1 MKILVLGANG
11 QLGRELTENARSFG
25 LEAMGLDHKALDI
38 TDRPGVERAVSE
50 NGPAMV
56 INAAAYT
63 AVDQAE
69 SDAARAFAV
78 NRDGA
83 THVAAACARAK
94 IPLIHASTDF
104 VFDGQKGAPY
114 LETDAVDPLSVY
126 GLSKAEGEA
135 GIRSLLDEHIIV
147 RTSWLYSRWGKN
159 FVKTMLQLGRE
170 RETLRVVDDQWG
182 SPTHAA
188 DLAMAVLTVAARIR
202 VRRVSWGTYHYC
214 GGGETSWHGFAV
226 KIFELA
232 RHREVFRVREVQPIK
247 TSEYPSPARRP
258 SYSVLD
264 CSLIKRVFGI
274 TSPPWTESLAR
285 MMDAFYEAS
294 RPETGYVDISNEHQ

>member
-1 MKILVLGANG
+1 VKILVLGANG
-11 QLGRELTENARSFG
+11 QLGRELTENARFFG
-25 LEAMGLDHKALDI
+25 LEAMGLNHAALDI
-38 TDRPGVERAVSE
+38 TNRASVERAVSE
-50 NGPAMV
+50 NRPAVV

-83 THVAAACARAK
+83 ANVAAVCARAK
-94 IPLIHASTDF
+94 TPLIHASTDF
-104 VFDGQKGAPY
+104 VFDGRKGAPY
-114 LETDAVDPLSVY
+114 VETDSVDPLSVY

-188 DLAMAVLTVAARIR
+188 DLAGAVLAFAVQLRHK
-202 VRRVSWGTYHYC
+202 RVSWGTYHYC

-232 RHREVFRVREVQPIK
+232 RHREVFRVRDVQPIK

-258 SYSVLD
+258 AYSVLD

-274 TSPPWTESLAR
+274 TSPPWAESLAR
-285 MMDAFYEAS
+285 MMDGLYGAS
-294 RPETGYVDISNEHQ
+294 QP

>member
-1 MKILVLGANG
+1 
-11 QLGRELTENARSFG
+11 
-25 LEAMGLDHKALDI
+25 
-38 TDRPGVERAVSE
+38 
-50 NGPAMV
+50 MV
-56 INAAAYT
+56 MNAAAYT

-83 THVAAACARAK
+83 AHVAAACARAK

-104 VFDGQKGAPY
+104 VFDGRNGAPY
-114 LETDAVDPLSVY
+114 VETDAVHPLSVY

-135 GIRSLLDEHIIV
+135 GIRSLIEEHVIV

-170 RETLRVVDDQWG
+170 REILRVVDDQRG

-188 DLAMAVLTVAARIR
+188 DLAGAVLAIATRIR
-202 VRRVSWGTYHYC
+202 DKRVSWGTYHYC
-214 GGGETSWHGFAV
+214 GGGETTWHGFAV

-232 RHREVFRVREVQPIK
+232 RHREVLRVKKVLPIK
-247 TSEYPSPARRP
+247 TSEFPSPARRP
-258 SYSVLD
+258 AYSVLD
-264 CSLIKRVFGI
+264 CSLIKNVFGI

-285 MMDAFYEAS
+285 MMDTFYQAHK
-294 RPETGYVDISNEHQ
+294 V

>member
-1 MKILVLGANG
+1 VRILVFGANG
-11 QLGRELTENARSFG
+11 QLGRELTENARYFG
-25 LEAMGLDHKALDI
+25 FEAMGLDHEALDI
-38 TDRPGVERAVSE
+38 TDRASVERAVSE
-50 NGPAMV
+50 NRPAMV
-56 INAAAYT
+56 INAASYT

-78 NRDGA
+78 NREGP

-94 IPLIHASTDF
+94 VPLIHVSTDF

-114 LETDAVDPLSVY
+114 VETDAVDPLSVY

-135 GIRSLLDEHIIV
+135 GIRSLLEEHIIV

-170 RETLRVVDDQWG
+170 RETLRVVDDQRG

-188 DLAMAVLTVAARIR
+188 DLAGAVLAVAARISDK
-202 VRRVSWGTYHYC
+202 RVSWGTYHYC

-232 RHREVFRVREVQPIK
+232 RYREVLRVKEVQPIK

-258 SYSVLD
+258 AYSVLD

-285 MMDAFYEAS
+285 MMDGLYEAS
-294 RPETGYVDISNEHQ
+294 QL

>member
-1 MKILVLGANG
+1 VKILILGANG
-11 QLGRELTENARSFG
+11 QLGRELQATARSFG
-25 LEAMGLDHKALDI
+25 FEAIGLDLETVDI
-38 TDRPGVERAVSE
+38 TDGASVQRAVSQHR
-50 NGPAMV
+50 PAMV

-83 THVAAACARAK
+83 IHVAAVCARAK
-94 IPLIHASTDF
+94 IPLIHTSTDF

-114 LETDAVDPLSVY
+114 VETDAVNPLSVY

-135 GIRSLLDEHIIV
+135 GIRSLLEEHIIV
-147 RTSWLYSRWGKN
+147 RTAWLYSRWGKN
-159 FVKTMLQLGRE
+159 FVKTMLRLGRE
-170 RETLRVVDDQWG
+170 RETLRVVDDQRG

-188 DLAMAVLTVAARIR
+188 DLAGAVLAISARIR
-202 VRRVSWGTYHYC
+202 DKRVSWGTYHYC
-214 GGGETSWHGFAV
+214 GGGETSWHGLAV

-232 RHREVFRVREVQPIK
+232 RHREAFRVKEVKPIK
-247 TSEYPSPARRP
+247 TSEYPSPASRP
-258 SYSVLD
+258 AYSVLD

-274 TSPPWTESLAR
+274 TSPPWTEGLAR
-285 MMDAFYEAS
+285 MMDGLYEA
-294 RPETGYVDISNEHQ
+294 PQL